1 MRRLALLVIS
11 AAAIFAAA
19 CAPNA
24 PAQPPVITPQIFS
37 VTINPPPSPT
47 VSPTPTATPTAI
59 PLAARVNGQPIPL
72 SAYQAE
78 LERYLR
84 TLPGPL
90 DPNDERDRQ
99 TLAQLQ
105 EAALEALIEQA
116 LIEQE
121 ATRLNIAVSEDQVA
135 AELAIVKAQI
145 GGEAQ
150 FQAWLMATGQT
161 ESDVRAQ
168 LRLELLTGA
177 LREQVLSTLPRTAE
191 YVHAYHI
198 VLATEREARQVLARL
213 RNGAQF
219 TALARSLS
227 LDESTRPAGGDLG
240 WFMRGGNA
248 ILWPEVEEAA
258 FGLQVGETSDVVPS
272 PIGYHIIRVIGR
284 EVRPLT
290 ELDAAHLQ
298 ARAMAE
304 WMDGLKARAQIERF
318 IASPS

>member
-1 MRRLALLVIS
+1 MRRLAPLVIS
-11 AAAIFAAA
+11 AVAIFAAA

-37 VTINPPPSPT
+37 VTINPTPSPT
-47 VSPTPTATPTAI
+47 ALPAPTATPTAI

-78 LERYLR
+78 LGRYLR
-84 TLPGPL
+84 TLPGSL

-121 ATRLNIAVSEDQVA
+121 AARLNIAVSEDQVA
-135 AELAIVKAQI
+135 AELAIVKAQV

-150 FQAWLMATGQT
+150 FQAWLLATRQT
-161 ESDVRAQ
+161 ESDVWAQ

-248 ILWPEVEEAA
+248 IL
-258 FGLQVGETSDVVPS
+258 LSL
-272 PIGYHIIRVIGR
+272 IHI
-284 EVRPLT
+284 
-290 ELDAAHLQ
+290 
-298 ARAMAE
+298 
-304 WMDGLKARAQIERF
+304 
-318 IASPS
+318 